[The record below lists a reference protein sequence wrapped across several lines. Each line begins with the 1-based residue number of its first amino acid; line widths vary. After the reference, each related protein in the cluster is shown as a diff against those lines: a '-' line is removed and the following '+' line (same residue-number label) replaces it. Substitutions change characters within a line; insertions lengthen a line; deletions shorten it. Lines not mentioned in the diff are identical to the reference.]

1 MKKALLFF
9 IIISGAS
16 QLKAQQ
22 LFELKP
28 ADSSSNNLFKIKPN
42 KPFPLFQPQ
51 LNLNQNLGSAI
62 AKNFI
67 SKVDHMPV
75 IALNGNSKMPVVK
88 LGGYSK
94 MPIKEIGSEDQF
106 PAGKKNQEPG
116 TREKLLV
123 QPD

>member
-1 MKKALLFF
+1 
-9 IIISGAS
+9 
-16 QLKAQQ
+16 
-22 LFELKP
+22 
-28 ADSSSNNLFKIKPN
+28 
-42 KPFPLFQPQ
+42 
-51 LNLNQNLGSAI
+51 
-62 AKNFI
+62 
-67 SKVDHMPV
+67 MPV